1 MGCIIPKGYG
11 TIDRCPEGGPGWER
25 KSPGCGAQGKIQ
37 HQDSCLTPE
46 KTLGNITF
54 WVIIEHMASQVF
66 YRKWRPQL
74 LAEVVGQEHV
84 SQTLLNALSGEK
96 ISHAYLFCGPRGTGK
111 TSTARGMAKA
121 VNCLNNGKGEPC
133 NECTMCRAITEG
145 RALDVIEVDA
155 ASNRGIDEIRDL
167 REKVNYAPNE
177 ARYKV
182 YIIDE
187 VHMLTKEAS
196 NALLKTLEEPPPH
209 VIFILATTEA
219 HKLLPTILSRCQRFD
234 FRRIPLTD
242 MLTLLTHICESE
254 GITIE
259 PEALKLIARAATG
272 SMRDAL
278 NLLQQA
284 NNYYGNDI
292 SLPQTQ
298 TLLGMSGDRRAIE
311 LIKYIVN
318 DDISA
323 GIATIN
329 NVNSDGLDLRQFNR
343 ELVEYLRVL
352 LLLKTG
358 STDSV
363 EITAEDRQELSELA
377 SMVSLARILKAVKT
391 FGQLDISLDNYSTLP
406 LELALVDCTLAETEE
421 KEPAHQEQPEPMVKK
436 PAPKVASPS
445 PEQPAIKTEKTKPK
459 EPEPPVVE
467 VAAVEKSPPETAD
480 SPAVKEAAAPE
491 IESDQPSPLAAGGD
505 IEQLRLNWSKIINE
519 APNGMGKTPA
529 AALLRSAKP
538 LSLENNTIVVSF
550 KYSYHK
556 EKMDNPENQKTADK
570 IVSGFLGHACRVR
583 CVYEHENNHLV
594 KEALKMGAQVID
606 SEET

>member
-1 MGCIIPKGYG
+1 
-11 TIDRCPEGGPGWER
+11 
-25 KSPGCGAQGKIQ
+25 
-37 HQDSCLTPE
+37 
-46 KTLGNITF
+46 
-54 WVIIEHMASQVF
+54 MASQVF

-74 LAEVVGQEHV
+74 LAEVVGQKHV
-84 SQTLLNALSGEK
+84 TQTLLNALSSEK

-111 TSTARGMAKA
+111 TSTARGLAKA
-121 VNCLNNGKGEPC
+121 VNCLGNGKGEPC

-145 RALDVIEVDA
+145 RAMDVIEVDA

-234 FRRIPLTD
+234 FRRIPLAD
-242 MLTLLTHICESE
+242 MLALLTHICKSE

-259 PEALKLIARAATG
+259 PEALKLIGRAATG

-311 LIKYIVN
+311 LIKHIVN

-343 ELVEYLRVL
+343 ELVEYLRIL

-358 STDSV
+358 STESL

-377 SMVSLARILKAVKT
+377 KKVSLGRVLKAVKI

-421 KEPAHQEQPEPMVKK
+421 KEPTPREQLEPMAKKTTPKAASPASEQPT
-436 PAPKVASPS
+436 ARR
-445 PEQPAIKTEKTKPK
+445 EKTKPN
-459 EPEPPVVE
+459 EPEPP
-467 VAAVEKSPPETAD
+467 AAN
-480 SPAVKEAAAPE
+480 AAPVE
-491 IESDQPSPLAAGGD
+491 EPPAKIEDRPASKDNTAKETKEKESAGPLAAGSE
-505 IEQLRLNWSKIINE
+505 IEQLHLNWNRIINE
-519 APNGMGKTPA
+519 APDGMGKTPA

-538 LSLENNTIVVSF
+538 LSLQNNTIIVSF
-550 KYSYHK
+550 RYAYHK
-556 EKMDNPENQKTADK
+556 EKMDSPENQKTADK
-570 IVSGFLGHACRVR
+570 IVSGFLGRTCQVR

-594 KEALKMGAQVID
+594 KAALEMGAQHD
-606 SEET
+606 NGEET

>member
-1 MGCIIPKGYG
+1 
-11 TIDRCPEGGPGWER
+11 
-25 KSPGCGAQGKIQ
+25 
-37 HQDSCLTPE
+37 
-46 KTLGNITF
+46 LGNYPF
-54 WVIIEHMASQVF
+54 CVIMGDMASHVF

-84 SQTLLNALSGEK
+84 TRTLLNALAAEK

-111 TSTARGMAKA
+111 TSTARNLAKA
-121 VNCLNNGKGEPC
+121 VNCLTSGKGEPC

-209 VIFILATTEA
+209 VIFVLATTEA

-234 FRRIPLTD
+234 FHRVAQAA
-242 MLTLLTHICESE
+242 MLPLLTHICEKE

-272 SMRDAL
+272 SLRDAE

-284 NNYYGNDI
+284 NSYYGNDI
-292 SLPQTQ
+292 SFQQTRE
-298 TLLGMSGDRRAIE
+298 LLGMSGDRRAIE
-311 LIKYIVN
+311 LTRQIVN
-318 DDISA
+318 NDTA
-323 GIATIN
+323 GGILTIN
-329 NVNSDGLDLRQFNR
+329 SVNSEGLDLRQFNR

-352 LLLKTG
+352 LLIKTG
-358 STDSV
+358 SEEAG
-363 EITAEDRQELSELA
+363 EITEEDRQELKKLGEKITSTRL
-377 SMVSLARILKAVKT
+377 LKAVKL
-391 FGQLDISLDNYSTLP
+391 FGQLEIGLDNYSTLP
-406 LELALVDCTLAETEE
+406 LELALVESTLPETETTKE
-421 KEPAHQEQPEPMVKK
+421 KPTPQPHPEPVAQKPAGRPVSPAVKK
-436 PAPKVASPS
+436 PAEKAEKTVK
-445 PEQPAIKTEKTKPK
+445 KTEKPEMARPVPAEPAAPPVT
-459 EPEPPVVE
+459 EPEKPPQPE
-467 VAAVEKSPPETAD
+467 VAEESPGPEAVGS
-480 SPAVKEAAAPE
+480 
-491 IESDQPSPLAAGGD
+491 D
-505 IEQLRLNWSKIINE
+505 IEQIRLNWNQMIND
-519 APNGMGKTPA
+519 APGGMSKTPV
-529 AALLRSAKP
+529 AALLRSARP
-538 LSLENNTIVVSF
+538 LKLENNTIVISF

-556 EKMDNPENQKTADK
+556 EKMDNLENQKIAEK
-570 IVSGFLGHACRVR
+570 IVSGFLGHTCRVR

-594 KEALKMGAQVID
+594 KAALNMGARYD
-606 SEET
+606 NGEEA

>member
-1 MGCIIPKGYG
+1 
-11 TIDRCPEGGPGWER
+11 
-25 KSPGCGAQGKIQ
+25 
-37 HQDSCLTPE
+37 
-46 KTLGNITF
+46 
-54 WVIIEHMASQVF
+54 MASNVF

-74 LAEVVGQEHV
+74 LVEVVGQEHV

-111 TSTARGMAKA
+111 TSTARGLAKA

-133 NECTMCRAITEG
+133 NECTMCQAITEG

-234 FRRIPLTD
+234 FRRVPLTD
-242 MLTLLTHICESE
+242 MLTLLSRISESE

-259 PEALKLIARAATG
+259 PEALKLIGRAATG

-311 LIKYIVN
+311 IVKYIVN
-318 DDISA
+318 NDISA

-352 LLLKTG
+352 LLIKTG
-358 STDSV
+358 SSESV

-377 SMVSLARILKAVKT
+377 ARFSLNRILKAVKT

-421 KEPAHQEQPEPMVKK
+421 KKPSPQEHPEPVAKK
-436 PAPKVASPS
+436 PTPKATSPS
-445 PEQPAIKTEKTKPK
+445 PEQPVVKSEKTKPK
-459 EPEPPVVE
+459 ESEPPVVK
-467 VAAVEKSPPETAD
+467 VAAVEESSAETAD
-480 SPAVKEAAAPE
+480 SPAIKEEAATPE
-491 IESDQPSPLAAGGD
+491 IEKEPASPLPIGGE
-505 IEQLRLNWSKIINE
+505 IEQLRRNWSKIINE

-538 LSLENNTIVVSF
+538 LSLENNTIIISF

-570 IVSGFLGHACRVR
+570 IVSGFLGHACQVR

-594 KEALKMGAQVID
+594 KAALNMGAQVID

>member
-1 MGCIIPKGYG
+1 
-11 TIDRCPEGGPGWER
+11 
-25 KSPGCGAQGKIQ
+25 
-37 HQDSCLTPE
+37 
-46 KTLGNITF
+46 
-54 WVIIEHMASQVF
+54 MASNVF

-111 TSTARGMAKA
+111 TSTARGLAKA

-133 NECTMCRAITEG
+133 NECTMCQAITEG

-234 FRRIPLTD
+234 FRRVPLTD
-242 MLTLLTHICESE
+242 MLTLLSRICESE

-292 SLPQTQ
+292 SLPQAQ

-358 STDSV
+358 SSESV
-363 EITAEDRQELSELA
+363 EITVEDRQELSELA
-377 SMVSLARILKAVKT
+377 ARVSLARILKAVKT

-421 KEPAHQEQPEPMVKK
+421 KEPPPREQPEPVAKK
-436 PAPKVASPS
+436 STPKSASPA
-445 PEQPAIKTEKTKPK
+445 PEQPIVKPEKAKPK
-459 EPEPPVVE
+459 EPEPPVAE
-467 VAAVEKSPPETAD
+467 VAAVEESSAVDTD
-480 SPAVKEAAAPE
+480 SPAVKEEAAAPE
-491 IESDQPSPLAAGGD
+491 IEKEPASPLAAGSD
-505 IEQLRLNWSKIINE
+505 IEQLRQNWSKIINE

-538 LSLENNTIVVSF
+538 LSLENNTIVISF

-570 IVSGFLGHACRVR
+570 IVSGFLGHACQVR

-594 KEALKMGAQVID
+594 KAALNMGAQYD
-606 SEET
+606 NGEET